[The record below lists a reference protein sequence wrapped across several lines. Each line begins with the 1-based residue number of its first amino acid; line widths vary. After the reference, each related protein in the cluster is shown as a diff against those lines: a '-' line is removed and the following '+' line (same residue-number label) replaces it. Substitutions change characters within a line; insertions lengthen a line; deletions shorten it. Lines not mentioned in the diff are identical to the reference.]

1 MENSS
6 EQIPLTVR
14 AIDLVIA
21 DFEGRT
27 HAERD
32 EQLELL
38 HNLRTKLLA
47 EARGDV
53 TPIKHSTE
61 RD

>member
-1 MENSS
+1 MENGP
-6 EQIPLTVR
+6 ETIPPAVR

-21 DFEGRT
+21 DLEGRT

-47 EARGDV
+47 EAADDAH
-53 TPIKHSTE
+53 PIEHAG
-61 RD
+61 